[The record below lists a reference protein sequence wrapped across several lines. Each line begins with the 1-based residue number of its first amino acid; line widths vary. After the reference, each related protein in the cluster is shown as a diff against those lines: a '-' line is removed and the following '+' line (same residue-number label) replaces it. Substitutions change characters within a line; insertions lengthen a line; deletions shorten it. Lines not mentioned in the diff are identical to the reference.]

1 MARVTYKPGVLPDPI
16 KLDIKNSSRVS
27 HMEYYPEKTSRG
39 IIVGEMRVTYNS
51 GATYKYSNILKP
63 VFDRIVSASSVGKA
77 LQAVVSDKSIK
88 YEKM

>member
-1 MARVTYKPGVLPDPI
+1 MASNLPDPI

-27 HMEYYPEKTSRG
+27 HMEYYPERKVYG
-39 IIVGEMRVTYNS
+39 KIIVGEMRVTYNS
-51 GATYKYSNILKP
+51 GATYRYFNILKP

-77 LQAVVSDKSIK
+77 LQAVVSDKKIK